1 MEVERMAEE
10 GILSIVRRGH
20 TYQVR
25 YATDN
30 PHEQDRQPYTCPTE
44 AHLATWL
51 HHYGLEPWAIQQAFA
66 DLRRGGVTV
75 LRLLCSARDVARL
88 FPFP

>member
-1 MEVERMAEE
+1 MKVEKMAKE
-10 GILSIVRRGH
+10 GTLSIVRRGD

-25 YATDN
+25 YASDN
-30 PHEQDRQPYTCPTE
+30 AYEQDRQPYTCLDK

-66 DLRRGGVTV
+66 DLQRGGVTV
-75 LRLLCSARDVARL
+75 LRIVCSARDISQL
-88 FPFP
+88 FPLP

>member
-1 MEVERMAEE
+1 MAEE
-10 GILSIVRRGH
+10 GILSIVRRGG
-20 TYQVR
+20 TYQMR
-25 YATDN
+25 YASDN

-44 AHLATWL
+44 AHLVTWL
-51 HHYGLEPWAIQQAFA
+51 HHNELEPWAIQRAFA